1 MKKILSAILAL
12 CMIVSVTACSSEN
25 ESSVPEEVK
34 GSENRTMRE
43 MTTQELIEDMGLGIN
58 LGNTF
63 ESCGNWI
70 NKSSVTNYE
79 TAWGSPVITEQMI
92 KGYKDCGFGVM
103 RLPVAWSNM
112 MDKET
117 YTINP
122 DYIARVKEVLNWALD
137 SDLYVILN
145 IHYDNGWFSDFAD
158 DKKRDEC
165 FKKYEAIWKQ
175 LCEEFGDYGDHLMF
189 ESLNE
194 EGGWEELWNR
204 YSNEGD
210 KEKSYSILNEINQ
223 KFVDIVRASGKNN
236 GKRHLLIA
244 GYNTD
249 IDLTCDELYKMPADP
264 ENRCAVSVHYYT
276 PATFAILDKDASWG
290 KAKTTWGSE
299 ADKKLLTKYMDM
311 LKTTFVDKGIP
322 VIIGEYGCTTK
333 NKQAKYINLYL
344 SSVCKESYSRGMLP
358 VLWDVTDVFY
368 DRTTCTFKD
377 KDLLD
382 GLMAAKETERNV

>member
-1 MKKILSAILAL
+1 MKKIMSVILAL
-12 CMIVSVTACSSEN
+12 CMIVSVTACSSGN

-34 GSENRTMRE
+34 GSDDRTMRE

-112 MDKET
+112 MDKKT

-122 DYIARVKEVLNWALD
+122 DYMARVKEVLNWALD

-145 IHYDNGWFSDFAD
+145 IHYDNGWFSGFAD

-165 FKKYEAIWKQ
+165 FKKYETIWKQ

-204 YSNEGD
+204 
-210 KEKSYSILNEINQ
+210 
-223 KFVDIVRASGKNN
+223 
-236 GKRHLLIA
+236 
-244 GYNTD
+244 
-249 IDLTCDELYKMPADP
+249 
-264 ENRCAVSVHYYT
+264 
-276 PATFAILDKDASWG
+276 
-290 KAKTTWGSE
+290 
-299 ADKKLLTKYMDM
+299 
-311 LKTTFVDKGIP
+311 
-322 VIIGEYGCTTK
+322 
-333 NKQAKYINLYL
+333 
-344 SSVCKESYSRGMLP
+344 
-358 VLWDVTDVFY
+358 
-368 DRTTCTFKD
+368 
-377 KDLLD
+377 
-382 GLMAAKETERNV
+382 

>member
-12 CMIVSVTACSSEN
+12 CMIVSVTACSSGN

-34 GSENRTMRE
+34 GSEDRTMRE

-122 DYIARVKEVLNWALD
+122 DYMARVKEVLNWALD

-145 IHYDNGWFSDFAD
+145 IHYDNGWFSGFAD

-165 FKKYEAIWKQ
+165 FK
-175 LCEEFGDYGDHLMF
+175 
-189 ESLNE
+189 
-194 EGGWEELWNR
+194 
-204 YSNEGD
+204 SNN
-210 KEKSYSILNEINQ
+210 Y
-223 KFVDIVRASGKNN
+223 
-236 GKRHLLIA
+236 
-244 GYNTD
+244 
-249 IDLTCDELYKMPADP
+249 
-264 ENRCAVSVHYYT
+264 
-276 PATFAILDKDASWG
+276 
-290 KAKTTWGSE
+290 
-299 ADKKLLTKYMDM
+299 
-311 LKTTFVDKGIP
+311 
-322 VIIGEYGCTTK
+322 
-333 NKQAKYINLYL
+333 
-344 SSVCKESYSRGMLP
+344 
-358 VLWDVTDVFY
+358 
-368 DRTTCTFKD
+368 
-377 KDLLD
+377 
-382 GLMAAKETERNV
+382 

>member
-12 CMIVSVTACSSEN
+12 CMIVSITACSSEN
-25 ESSVPEEVK
+25 ESSVK
-34 GSENRTMRE
+34 GSENKVMRDI
-43 MTTQELIEDMGLGIN
+43 TTQELIEDMGIGIN

-117 YTINP
+117 YTISP
-122 DYIARVKEVLNWALD
+122 DYVARVKEVLNWALD

-236 GKRHLLIA
+236 GKRNLLIA
-244 GYNTD
+244 G
-249 IDLTCDELYKMPADP
+249 
-264 ENRCAVSVHYYT
+264 
-276 PATFAILDKDASWG
+276 
-290 KAKTTWGSE
+290 
-299 ADKKLLTKYMDM
+299 
-311 LKTTFVDKGIP
+311 
-322 VIIGEYGCTTK
+322 
-333 NKQAKYINLYL
+333 
-344 SSVCKESYSRGMLP
+344 
-358 VLWDVTDVFY
+358 
-368 DRTTCTFKD
+368 
-377 KDLLD
+377 
-382 GLMAAKETERNV
+382 

>member
-1 MKKILSAILAL
+1 MKKILSFILAL
-12 CMIVSVTACSSEN
+12 CMIVSVTACSSGN

-34 GSENRTMRE
+34 GSEDRTMRE

-112 MDKET
+112 MDKKT

-122 DYIARVKEVLNWALD
+122 DYMARVKEVLNWALD

-145 IHYDNGWFSDFAD
+145 IHYDNGWFSGFAD

-165 FKKYEAIWKQ
+165 FKKYETIWKQ

-249 IDLTCDELYKMPADP
+249 VDLTCDELYKMPADP

-276 PATFAILDKDASWG
+276 PSTFAILEKDASWG

-322 VIIGEYGCTTK
+322 VIIGEYGCSTK
-333 NKQAKYINLYL
+333 NKKAKYINLYL
-344 SSVCKESYSRGMLP
+344 SSVCKEAYSRGMLP
-358 VLWDVTDVFY
+358 VLWDITDVFY

-382 GLMAAKETERNV
+382 GLMAVKEIERTV

>member
-1 MKKILSAILAL
+1 MNTALYVIQRNRSEEHRPEYRSNYIKRRMFMKKILSAILAL
-12 CMIVSVTACSSEN
+12 LRGFRFSHSMEN
-25 ESSVPEEVK
+25 ESSVK
-34 GSENRTMRE
+34 GSENKVMRDI
-43 MTTQELIEDMGLGIN
+43 TTQELIEDMGLGIN

-112 MDKET
+112 MGRPVYHRSPTMPK
-117 YTINP
+117 
-122 DYIARVKEVLNWALD
+122 RVKEVLNWALD

-145 IHYDNGWFSDFAD
+145 IHYDNGWFSYFAD

-223 KFVDIVRASGKNN
+223 KFDNVSSRLRAKNN

-249 IDLTCDELYKMPADP
+249 IDLTC
-264 ENRCAVSVHYYT
+264 
-276 PATFAILDKDASWG
+276 
-290 KAKTTWGSE
+290 
-299 ADKKLLTKYMDM
+299 
-311 LKTTFVDKGIP
+311 
-322 VIIGEYGCTTK
+322 
-333 NKQAKYINLYL
+333 
-344 SSVCKESYSRGMLP
+344 
-358 VLWDVTDVFY
+358 
-368 DRTTCTFKD
+368 
-377 KDLLD
+377 
-382 GLMAAKETERNV
+382 

>member
-12 CMIVSVTACSSEN
+12 CMIVSITACSSEN

-34 GSENRTMRE
+34 GSENRAMRE

-79 TAWGSPVITEQMI
+79 TAWGSPVITEEMI

-165 FKKYEAIWKQ
+165 FKKYETIWKQ
-175 LCEEFGDYGDHLMF
+175 LCDAFGDYGDHLMF

-276 PATFAILDKDASWG
+276 PATFAILEKDASWG
-290 KAKTTWGSE
+290 KARSEWGTD
-299 ADKKLLTKYMDM
+299 ADYAELNRNMDL
-311 LKTTFVDKGIP
+311 LKTTFIDKGIP
-322 VIIGEYGCTTK
+322 VIMGEFGTSTK
-333 NKQAKYINLYL
+333 NKTDEMIRKYL
-344 SSVCKESYSRGMLP
+344 SSVCEAAYIRGVCP
-358 VLWDVTDVFY
+358 VLWDITGVFY
-368 DRTTCTFKD
+368 NRLDAKFYD
-377 KDLLD
+377 EQLLSD
-382 GLMAAKETERNV
+382 LMAVKELERND

>member
-1 MKKILSAILAL
+1 
-12 CMIVSVTACSSEN
+12 
-25 ESSVPEEVK
+25 
-34 GSENRTMRE
+34 
-43 MTTQELIEDMGLGIN
+43 
-58 LGNTF
+58 
-63 ESCGNWI
+63 
-70 NKSSVTNYE
+70 
-79 TAWGSPVITEQMI
+79 MI

-117 YTINP
+117 YTISP
-122 DYIARVKEVLNWALD
+122 EYMARVKEVLNWALD

-145 IHYDNGWFSDFAD
+145 IHYDNGWFSGFAD

-165 FKKYEAIWKQ
+165 FKKYESIWTQ
-175 LCEEFGDYGDHLMF
+175 LCDAFGDYGDHLMF

-194 EGGWEELWNR
+194 EGGWEDLWNR

-210 KEKSYSILNEINQ
+210 KEKSYSILNDMNQ
-223 KFVDIVRASGKNN
+223 RFVNIVRNSGKNN

-249 IDLTCDELYKMPADP
+249 IDLTCDELYKMPEDP

-276 PATFAILDKDASWG
+276 PSTFAILEKDASWG
-290 KAKTTWGSE
+290 KAKTTWGND

-311 LKTTFVDKGIP
+311 LKTNFVDKGIP
-322 VIIGEYGCTTK
+322 VIIGEYGCSTK

-344 SSVCKESYSRGMLP
+344 SSICKEAYTRGMLP
-358 VLWDVTDVFY
+358 VLWDITDVFY

-377 KDLLD
+377 PDLLAD
-382 GLMAAKETERNV
+382 LMAAKELERNV

>member
-12 CMIVSVTACSSEN
+12 CMIVSITACSSEN
-25 ESSVPEEVK
+25 ESSVK
-34 GSENRTMRE
+34 GSENKVMRDI
-43 MTTQELIEDMGLGIN
+43 TTQELIEDMGLGIN

-117 YTINP
+117 YTISP

-223 KFVDIVRASGKNN
+223 KFVDIVRASGKITVSAIC
-236 GKRHLLIA
+236 LSQDTIP
-244 GYNTD
+244 
-249 IDLTCDELYKMPADP
+249 ILT
-264 ENRCAVSVHYYT
+264 
-276 PATFAILDKDASWG
+276 
-290 KAKTTWGSE
+290 
-299 ADKKLLTKYMDM
+299 
-311 LKTTFVDKGIP
+311 
-322 VIIGEYGCTTK
+322 
-333 NKQAKYINLYL
+333 
-344 SSVCKESYSRGMLP
+344 LP
-358 VLWDVTDVFY
+358 VTSFTRCLPIRKTAVQYRYTIIHLRPLPY
-368 DRTTCTFKD
+368 LKRTQAGARHRQRGAVKPTKSCSQSIWIC
-377 KDLLD
+377 
-382 GLMAAKETERNV
+382 